1 MAGEIRAA
9 ADPLDAEAI
18 EAGRSGD
25 NLAEAGAEADA
36 GGEAEA
42 GASPVL
48 PMPAPSPLL
57 PLTPAPATAPAV
69 PTGPSRIPPLD
80 PRRADAAALI
90 IDLLSRAP
98 GQFDFFQVMRRLESL
113 TCDRPERPLFGSALR
128 PVDEPIRLGQEPTM
142 AFPPNALS
150 GVEPGRNGVPPR
162 LAVNFFGLLGPNG
175 ALPLHL
181 TEYVRDRVRNA
192 ADPTMSRFLDV
203 FHHRMLMFF
212 YRAWASAEPTASHD
226 RPETDRF
233 LTYVGSL
240 LGLGQPSVRGRDELP
255 DDAKLFYAGRFSVHA
270 RNAEGL
276 AAVIGDFFQMPT
288 RVEQFVGDWLDL
300 PVEHQWHLGQPGGLG
315 LLGMS
320 TTLGS
325 HAWSRQQKFRVVMGP
340 LERVQF
346 QRMLPGGPSLA
357 RLAALVRNYI
367 GDELRWD
374 LRLFLEERVDQPWR
388 FGESRLGWT
397 SWLGRPGWGRAQR
410 EDLILD
416 PQWENR
422 WAT

>member
-1 MAGEIRAA
+1 MAGETGAA
-9 ADPLDAEAI
+9 PDPVGVIGIDAGLDAP
-18 EAGRSGD
+18 
-25 NLAEAGAEADA
+25 AEARPDV
-36 GGEAEA
+36 
-42 GASPVL
+42 P
-48 PMPAPSPLL
+48 PLL
-57 PLTPAPATAPAV
+57 PVSPVPAPGSPRSA
-69 PTGPSRIPPLD
+69 PLD
-80 PRRADAAALI
+80 PRRAEAVALLF
-90 IDLLSRAP
+90 DLLARAP
-98 GQFDFFQVMRRLESL
+98 GKFDFFQVMRRLEGL
-113 TCDRPERPLFGSALR
+113 TCDRPERPLFGAALR
-128 PVDEPIRLGQEPTM
+128 PADEPIRLGQEPSL
-142 AFPPNALS
+142 AFPPNPLS
-150 GVEPGRNGVPPR
+150 GLEPGRNGLPPR
-162 LAVNFFGLLGPNG
+162 LAVNFFGMLGPNG

-181 TEYVRDRVRNA
+181 TEYIRDRTRNS
-192 ADPTMSRFLDV
+192 ADPTMSRFLDI

-226 RPETDRF
+226 HPETDRF
-233 LTYVGSL
+233 QSYVGSL
-240 LGLGQPSVRGRDELP
+240 FGLGLPSLRDRDQLP
-255 DDAKLFYAGRFSVHA
+255 DDAKLFYAGRLSNQA

-276 AAVIGDFFQMPT
+276 AAMIGDFFQMPT
-288 RVEQFVGDWLDL
+288 RVEPFVGDWLDL

-325 HAWSRQQKFRVVMGP
+325 HAWSRQQKFRIVMGP

-346 QRMLPGGPSLA
+346 QRMLPGGGSLA
-357 RLAALVRNYI
+357 RLADLVRNYI

-374 LRLFLEERVDQPWR
+374 LRLFLEERVDQPWC
-388 FGESRLGWT
+388 FGQSRLGWT

>member
-1 MAGEIRAA
+1 MAGQIRATT
-9 ADPLDAEAI
+9 DPLADAELEVVPLQTDS
-18 EAGRSGD
+18 EAAPVVPASPS
-25 NLAEAGAEADA
+25 LPQ
-36 GGEAEA
+36 
-42 GASPVL
+42 GASRG
-48 PMPAPSPLL
+48 AP
-57 PLTPAPATAPAV
+57 
-69 PTGPSRIPPLD
+69 ID
-80 PRRADAAALI
+80 PRRADAIAQLF
-90 IDLLSRAP
+90 DLVSRAP
-98 GQFDFFQVMRRLESL
+98 GQFDFLQVMRRLEGL
-113 TCDRPERPLFGSALR
+113 TCDRPEKPLFGTALR
-128 PVDEPIRLGQEPTM
+128 PADEPIRLGQE
-142 AFPPNALS
+142 ASLEFPPNPLS

-162 LAVNFFGLLGPNG
+162 LAVTFFGLLGPNG

-192 ADPTMSRFLDV
+192 SDPTMNRFLDV

-226 RPETDRF
+226 RPETNRF
-233 LTYVGSL
+233 LKYVGSL
-240 LGLGQPSVRGRDELP
+240 VGIGLPSLRGRDQVP
-255 DDAKLFYAGRFSVHA
+255 DHARLFYAGRFSVHA

-288 RVEQFVGDWLDL
+288 RIEEFVGDWLDL

-346 QRMLPGGPSLA
+346 QRLLPGGPSLG
-357 RLAALVRNYI
+357 RLADLVRTYA

-374 LRLFLEERVDQPWR
+374 LRLFLEERVDEPWK
-388 FGESRLGWT
+388 FGQSRLGWT